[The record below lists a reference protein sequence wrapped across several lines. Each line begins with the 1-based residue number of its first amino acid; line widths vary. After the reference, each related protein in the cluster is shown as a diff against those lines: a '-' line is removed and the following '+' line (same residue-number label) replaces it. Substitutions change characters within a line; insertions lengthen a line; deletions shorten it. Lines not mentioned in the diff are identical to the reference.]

1 MKNKGIF
8 YALSA
13 YFLWGIL
20 PIYWK
25 QLHHVPSFQIFAF
38 RIISSLLF
46 LALVLTV
53 RKNWTDFKQTV
64 LNRQSLLLFTLT
76 GVLLAINWGVY
87 IWAVNAN
94 HIVESSLGYFI
105 NPLVSV
111 ALGVLFLR
119 EKLRPMQWVPIS
131 MAAAGVI
138 YLTIQ
143 YGALPWIS
151 LTLAF
156 SFGLYGLLKKIA
168 STGGLYS
175 MTIEMASL
183 CLPALGYLLLMGS
196 RGEGVV
202 STASP
207 TTWLLLITAGA
218 ITVIPILLFTAG
230 ARSIPLAMVGILQYV
245 APTLQFLIGV
255 LIYNEPF
262 TRTDLMGYGIVWLAL
277 IIFWLEGTLHRRK
290 AAAAQIDN
298 A

>member
-8 YALSA
+8 YALGA

-46 LALVLTV
+46 LAFVLII
-53 RKNWTDFKQTV
+53 RKNWGEFKQAV
-64 LNRQSLLLFTLT
+64 FNRKSILLFTLT
-76 GVLLAINWGVY
+76 GILLAINWGVY

-94 HIVESSLGYFI
+94 HIVETSLGYFI

-111 ALGVLFLR
+111 ALGVLFLH
-119 EKLRPMQWVPIS
+119 EKLRPLQWVPVGL
-131 MAAAGVI
+131 AAAGVI

-175 MTIEMASL
+175 MTIEMAAL
-183 CLPALGYLLLMGS
+183 CVPALAYLLLMGS

-202 STASP
+202 STSSLV
-207 TTWLLLITAGA
+207 TWLLLIAAGA

-230 ARSIPLAMVGILQYV
+230 ARSIPLSMVGVLQYV

-262 TRTDLMGYGIVWLAL
+262 TRTDLIGYSIVWAAL
-277 IIFWLEGTLHRRK
+277 ILFWLEGTLQRRK
-290 AAAAQIDN
+290 AIKA
-298 A
+298 